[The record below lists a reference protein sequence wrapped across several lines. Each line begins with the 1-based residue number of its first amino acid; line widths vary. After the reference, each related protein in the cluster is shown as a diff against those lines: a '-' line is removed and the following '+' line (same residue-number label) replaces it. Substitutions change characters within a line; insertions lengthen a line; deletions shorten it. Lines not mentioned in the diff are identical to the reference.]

1 MKDLKSI
8 LYVVLGAISYGL
20 LATIVKYANGLGIHT
35 SVLTFLQFFMGF
47 LTLSLLCY
55 SVPKKSTTKIV
66 LPLKSKLKLI
76 LWGST
81 LGLTT
86 TFYYLSIQYIPVSV
100 GIILLM
106 QSVWISLVL
115 ESMVQKQLP
124 SWNKVSG
131 VSIVLIGTILA
142 TNLIDTNFVLS
153 PIGLAYGL
161 AAGTTYAF
169 SLFASSHIETQ
180 LPSLIRSKYFV
191 LGGLLLICL
200 FWNIHILASFQ
211 LQAIPWG
218 LLLALFGTVIA
229 PLFFTLGMPKVGI
242 SLGNIIASLE
252 IPVSIISAIL
262 ILRESVEWIQWIGI
276 AIILL
281 AILLINVKF
290 ITKKVEA

>member
-20 LATIVKYANGLGIHT
+20 LATIVKYANGLGIHS

-47 LTLSLLCY
+47 LMLSILCY
-55 SVPKKSTTKIV
+55 SVTKKSATKIV

-142 TNLIDTNFVLS
+142 TNLIDTDFVLS
-153 PIGLAYGL
+153 PIGLAYGV
-161 AAGTTYAF
+161 AAGATYAF
-169 SLFASSHIETQ
+169 SLFASSRIETQ

-200 FWNIHILASFQ
+200 FWNIDILASFQ

-218 LLLALFGTVIA
+218 FLLALFGTVIA
-229 PLFFTLGMPKVGI
+229 PLFFTLGMPKVGV
-242 SLGNIIASLE
+242 SFGNIIASLE

-281 AILLINVKF
+281 AILLINAKF